1 MIEFIDDTKFKGREW
16 ELSELNDAY
25 QSDSFEMPIIYG
37 RRRVGKTS
45 LIEEFCKD
53 KRTIFFPAERTNIH
67 DNLKILTDAVNA
79 AFRNDTPIH
88 PFERFSDALNFIAS
102 KGEHFVFVIDEYPY
116 LAKADPSVSS
126 ALQNAIDHN
135 LRHKNIMIILCGSSM
150 SFMEEQVLGYESPL
164 FGRRTQQYHI
174 LPFDYYE
181 SGKWFS
187 GYSNEDKALMYS
199 VTGGIPAYLA
209 KMDPSMNAEKN
220 IERTFFKKNSYLF
233 EEPSNLIKQELRE
246 PAVYNSILAAI
257 ADGNSK
263 LNEISNRVKDTSGK
277 CSMYLNRLISLGIVS
292 KETPINEKESTKRT
306 VYRIKDG
313 MFRFWFRYV
322 RENLTEIHIRRSE
335 GLYEEAVRPTISQ
348 FMGITFEDMCKE
360 YILRNSER
368 IRFRI
373 GEIGKWW
380 GPDPATRTQE
390 EIDLIALSPKGDR
403 WMFCECKYRSEK
415 VGTDRLE
422 DLIRRSEL
430 VTDADDKTF
439 CLFSKGGFTDNLIG
453 NEQNNVRLIGLDD
466 MYV

>member
-1 MIEFIDDTKFKGREW
+1 MIEFIGDTKFKGREW
-16 ELSELNDAY
+16 ELSELNEAY
-25 QSDSFEMPIIYG
+25 NDDSFQMPVIYG

-53 KRTIFFPAERTNIH
+53 KRTIFFPAEKANIH
-67 DNLKILTDAVNA
+67 DNLKILTDAVNV
-79 AFRNDTPIH
+79 AFKEDTPIH
-88 PFERFSDALNFIAS
+88 PFERFSDALNFISS

-126 ALQNAIDHN
+126 ALQNAVDHN

-164 FGRRTQQYHI
+164 FGRRTQQYLI
-174 LPFDYYE
+174 LPFDYHE
-181 SGKWFS
+181 SGKWFPD
-187 GYSNEDKALMYS
+187 YSNEDKALMYS

-209 KMDPSMNAEKN
+209 KMDPSVKAEKN
-220 IERTFFKKNSYLF
+220 IERMFFKKNSYLF

-263 LNEISNRVKDTSGK
+263 LNDISNRMKETSGK
-277 CSMYLNRLISLGIVS
+277 CSLYLSRLINLGIVS
-292 KETPINEKESTKRT
+292 KETPINEESTKRT

-335 GLYEEAVRPTISQ
+335 GLYEEAVAPTISQ
-348 FMGITFEDMCKE
+348 FMGMTFEDMCRE
-360 YILRNSER
+360 YILRNSEK

-373 GEIGKWW
+373 GKIGKWW
-380 GPDPATRTQE
+380 GPDPSTRTQE
-390 EIDLIALSPKGDR
+390 EIDLIAVSPKEDR
-403 WMFCECKYRSEK
+403 WMFCECKYTSEK
-415 VGTDRLE
+415 IGTDVFE
-422 DLIRRSEL
+422 DLVRRSEL
-430 VTDADDKTF
+430 VTDVRDRTF
-439 CLFSKGGFTDNLIG
+439 CLFSKSGFTERLKERIP
-453 NEQNNVRLIGLDD
+453 ENVRLIGIDD
-466 MYV
+466 MYP